1 MALLLL
7 AALGL
12 LWFLVSE
19 FGGLLGFADLTKRA
33 SLVVAFGLYQ
43 LLVFALAELTSLGHH
58 FTAGSEAVAW
68 ATVVLI
74 GVGLLWRDLIGASK
88 RLVLGLRRSPWKRVR
103 RSLDIDQVAGVAIIV
118 VILAVLVVTGWLYP
132 PSNSDSMAYHLARVE
147 HWIQNRSVT
156 PYAAHYLAQIELAPL
171 GEYNLAT
178 LHQLTHTDRFDGY
191 VQLSSTVI
199 CILGASEL
207 ARRLGLSGR
216 GQVFTALLVATIPTL
231 LLEATS
237 TTNNV
242 FAAAIGVTLL
252 VVLTSQLAA
261 GTGWLRRGAAVGAM
275 LGLAQISKGTLFAL
289 LGPVTLALI
298 ALAICRSRT
307 SSGWTVT
314 GRRIVNGSLGL
325 VIAAVL
331 VAGPFLR
338 ATLTFSGAPP
348 GQ

>member
-19 FGGLLGFADLTKRA
+19 FGGLSGFADLTKRA

-199 CILGASEL
+199 CILGPPNCS
-207 ARRLGLSGR
+207 
-216 GQVFTALLVATIPTL
+216 
-231 LLEATS
+231 
-237 TTNNV
+237 
-242 FAAAIGVTLL
+242 
-252 VVLTSQLAA
+252 AA
-261 GTGWLRRGAAVGAM
+261 GTIRTRTGLHCGPRRHDSHPA
-275 LGLAQISKGTLFAL
+275 S
-289 LGPVTLALI
+289 
-298 ALAICRSRT
+298 
-307 SSGWTVT
+307 
-314 GRRIVNGSLGL
+314 
-325 VIAAVL
+325 
-331 VAGPFLR
+331 
-338 ATLTFSGAPP
+338 
-348 GQ
+348 

>member
-147 HWIQNRSVT
+147 H
-156 PYAAHYLAQIELAPL
+156 
-171 GEYNLAT
+171 
-178 LHQLTHTDRFDGY
+178 
-191 VQLSSTVI
+191 
-199 CILGASEL
+199 
-207 ARRLGLSGR
+207 
-216 GQVFTALLVATIPTL
+216 
-231 LLEATS
+231 
-237 TTNNV
+237 
-242 FAAAIGVTLL
+242 
-252 VVLTSQLAA
+252 
-261 GTGWLRRGAAVGAM
+261 
-275 LGLAQISKGTLFAL
+275 
-289 LGPVTLALI
+289 
-298 ALAICRSRT
+298 
-307 SSGWTVT
+307 
-314 GRRIVNGSLGL
+314 
-325 VIAAVL
+325 
-331 VAGPFLR
+331 
-338 ATLTFSGAPP
+338 
-348 GQ
+348 